1 MNEDSEK
8 RGLACVDA
16 AKKLTDAAT
25 SKGLQP
31 TERFAYLAQA
41 SSLWSLAL
49 QEQLRHIDPSLH
61 GATENTAV
69 EMMGGM
75 VNYYTKA
82 LNTIAFGGQDS

>member
-1 MNEDSEK
+1 M
-8 RGLACVDA
+8 
-16 AKKLTDAAT
+16 LTDAAT
-25 SKGLQP
+25 SQGLQP
-31 TERFAYLAQA
+31 TERLAYLAQA

-49 QEQLRHIDPSLH
+49 QEQLRHTDPSLH

-82 LNTIAFGGQDS
+82 LNTIAVGGQIPNE